1 MRKGLDDDVLSE
13 RMRHGDR
20 GAFATLTARYWAAV
34 HRITWNMLPD
44 QSKAREVAEETFLR
58 ALRSPDW
65 FPRDAPFKVS
75 LYRLAIVLSL
85 IQYPPG
91 AAFRAERLLPRFD
104 ASDRLVVP
112 EGDRSELAGRRDL
125 AEQIREGLDH
135 VEGLDRAAFVLRW
148 MEQVPLEEAAAI
160 LRTSSERIRHRAHRA
175 CLLLTGFLWGLV
187 GAAEG
192 ETRWKTSA

>member
-1 MRKGLDDDVLSE
+1 MGLDDNVLSE

-20 GAFATLTARYWAAV
+20 GAFATLTTRYWAAV
-34 HRITWNMLPD
+34 HRIAWNMLPD
-44 QSKAREVAEETFLR
+44 PSKAREVAEETFLR
-58 ALRSPDW
+58 ALRSPGW

-85 IQYPPG
+85 IQYPSG
-91 AAFRAERLLPRFD
+91 AAFKAGRLLPQFD
-104 ASDRLVVP
+104 DSGRLVVP
-112 EGDRSELAGRRDL
+112 EGDRSELSERRDR

-148 MEQVPLEEAAAI
+148 MEQLPLEEAAAI

-175 CLLLTGFLWGLV
+175 CVLLTGILWGLV

-192 ETRWKTSA
+192 ETRWKTIA